1 MATAFSPDE
10 TRYAA
15 LDSNSRRI
23 RLFDT
28 STSQL
33 KNTLVEPANTAT
45 TKANGA
51 DGASSLPTDFENVIL
66 SYVDHFI
73 VSICRTSGK
82 VTIWDVNRG
91 VVAHTV
97 DIPSHRNG
105 MSNGSAA
112 HHQSKKVFDAAAGR
126 GLYAGSCFILANGD
140 DSNKG
145 IIYQYNVAK
154 GKLERKIKSGAETSD
169 GGKVAISPDGTL
181 IVVASPNS
189 GIRLISS
196 ETGKKIRKLKKAGN
210 ASNGMQLQLLEFS
223 LDSKFI
229 LWAVEGG
236 DAVYISPSEKD
247 EAANGHAKDLIK
259 ILAVDSTPTHA
270 QMIVGENSKGTAV
283 VSCKSGSVLLF
294 DISSLSPIQAEGTLT
309 LNACCSVSCATKGE
323 KVEALRASFHSNSP
337 ESMIMIMQKLALA
350 PVFETVL
357 YRESGSDGAIKKKI
371 EIGKEN
377 AKSHDSITT
386 NGQSNK
392 RSAEVLGPGEAGTDA
407 AIVDAEH
414 LPNNKKA
421 RLKVDEDSDKLT
433 EFEEADDGGP
443 SIADRINALN
453 DASSDDDDDNKKI
466 MALVTKTEYKAPSTK
481 SLAVILRQGLVAMD
495 NEKLEIAFQCHDK
508 RVIETTVEELV
519 GNEVIDLL
527 GKLVHRIAYKPAR
540 AEHLSFWIRTIVM
553 KHSGLLMNDQDLAER
568 LAPLKNLLN
577 DRIETLSH
585 FLKLEGRLNMLSN
598 LK

>member
-10 TRYAA
+10 TLYAA
-15 LDSNSRRI
+15 LDTNSRRI

-33 KNTLVEPANTAT
+33 KNTLVEASGT
-45 TKANGA
+45 NGA
-51 DGASSLPTDFENVIL
+51 SLPTDFENVIL
-66 SYVDHFI
+66 CYVEHFVI
-73 VSICRTSGK
+73 SICRTSGK
-82 VTIWDVNRG
+82 VTIWDVDRG
-91 VVAHTV
+91 VVAHKM
-97 DIPSHRNG
+97 DIPGPRNG
-105 MSNGSAA
+105 ISNGSSA
-112 HHQSKKVFDAAAGR
+112 HHQSRKVLDAAAGY

-154 GKLERKIKSGAETSD
+154 GKLERKIKSGTETSE
-169 GGKVAISPDGTL
+169 GGKLAISPDGTL
-181 IVVASPNS
+181 IVVASPSS

-196 ETGKKIRKLKKAGN
+196 DTGKKIRKLKKAGN
-210 ASNGMQLQLLEFS
+210 ASNGVQLQVLEFS

-294 DISSLSPIQAEGTLT
+294 DISSLSSIQAESTLT
-309 LNACCSVSCATKGE
+309 LNSCSSLSCATKGK
-323 KVEALRASFHSNSP
+323 KVEALRASFHNNSP
-337 ESMIMIMQKLALA
+337 HTKLLITRKLAVA
-350 PVFETVL
+350 PSFETVL
-357 YRESGSDGAIKKKI
+357 YRESGGDGVVKKNI

-377 AKSHDSITT
+377 SKSHGPAST
-386 NGQSNK
+386 NDHKNK

-407 AIVDAEH
+407 AVVDVEH
-414 LPNNKKA
+414 LPNHKKA
-421 RLKVDEDSDKLT
+421 RLKVDEDDDKLT
-433 EFEEADDGGP
+433 EFENVDDGGP

-453 DASSDDDDDNKKI
+453 DASSDDDDDDKKI
-466 MALVTKTEYKAPSTK
+466 MALVTKTEYKAPTTK

-508 RVIETTVEELV
+508 KVIETTVEQLV

-553 KHSGLLMNDQDLAER
+553 KHSSLLMNDQDLAEK